1 MSSANP
7 TSEKILEALSTVVD
21 PDLKKDLVYLNM
33 VEDVAVDSNRI
44 SFTLLLT
51 TPACPLRDQ
60 LENDCRAALN
70 RAFPGVRVDIKMD
83 VRKWE
88 RKGQQPRPEGLGS
101 VILVLSGKGGVGKST
116 VAAGLARSLSDLG
129 ARVGLLDAD
138 VHGPSQPII
147 WRLLNQRP
155 EVVHEKMRP
164 IDCGGVAVLSLG
176 MLVDPSQPLVWR
188 GPMAGNALKQLVTDT
203 DWGTVDYLVID
214 MPPGTGD
221 VHLTL
226 AQLLPDS
233 YAVLV
238 TTPHELALAD
248 ARKAA
253 AMCQMESMRIKLLGF
268 VENMSW
274 FSPVHRS
281 DERYYLFGQ
290 GGGSVLAKEFEVP
303 ILAQF
308 PLLAREGSGLNKPE
322 NLKNSS
328 NPENEMSAHLSDD
341 DLAVADPL
349 KWQKSPYRPYFQVLS
364 SSLARDIAV
373 HQASTSDLMSE
384 DLQTR

>member
-1 MSSANP
+1 
-7 TSEKILEALSTVVD
+7 
-21 PDLKKDLVYLNM
+21 
-33 VEDVAVDSNRI
+33 
-44 SFTLLLT
+44 
-51 TPACPLRDQ
+51 
-60 LENDCRAALN
+60 
-70 RAFPGVRVDIKMD
+70 
-83 VRKWE
+83 
-88 RKGQQPRPEGLGS
+88 
-101 VILVLSGKGGVGKST
+101 
-116 VAAGLARSLSDLG
+116 
-129 ARVGLLDAD
+129 
-138 VHGPSQPII
+138 
-147 WRLLNQRP
+147 
-155 EVVHEKMRP
+155 
-164 IDCGGVAVLSLG
+164 
-176 MLVDPSQPLVWR
+176 
-188 GPMAGNALKQLVTDT
+188 MAGNALKQLVTDT
-203 DWGTVDYLVID
+203 DWGTIDYLVID

-303 ILAQF
+303 LLAQF
-308 PLLAREGSGLNKPE
+308 PLLARVGSGPKKPE
-322 NLKNSS
+322 NL
-328 NPENEMSAHLSDD
+328 ENEMSAHPSDD

-349 KWQKSPYRPYFQVLS
+349 EWQKSPYRPYFQALS
-364 SSLARDIAV
+364 SSLARAIAV
-373 HQASTSDLMSE
+373 HQASTSDRMSE